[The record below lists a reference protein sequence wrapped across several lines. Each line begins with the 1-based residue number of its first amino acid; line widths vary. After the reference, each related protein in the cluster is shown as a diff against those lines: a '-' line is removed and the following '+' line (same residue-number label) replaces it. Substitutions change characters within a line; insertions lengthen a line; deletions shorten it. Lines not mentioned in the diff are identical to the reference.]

1 MLDPE
6 HKAPTRL
13 SRRGFLRGL
22 LAGGSAVF
30 AHGLPGTALAST
42 LSVPDRSIS
51 LLNTHT
57 GEELTTEFFRGGSYC
72 DGSLTALNAL
82 LRDYR
87 TGDIASIDP
96 RLFDLLHE
104 IARLAD
110 REPKFEVISGYRSP
124 QTNAMLNA
132 LSKGVA
138 RHSLHMEGRAIDIRL
153 AGYRTDRLRDLAL
166 SMQSGGVGYY
176 RKSDFVHVD
185 TGRVRAWAG

>member
-1 MLDPE
+1 MPDPE
-6 HKAPTRL
+6 HRTPTRL
-13 SRRGFLRGL
+13 SRRGFLHGL
-22 LAGGSAVF
+22 LAGGSAAF
-30 AHGLPGTALAST
+30 AQGLPWAALAST
-42 LSVPDRSIS
+42 PSGPDRSIS
-51 LLNTHT
+51 LVNTHT

-72 DGSLTALNAL
+72 DVSLTALNQL

-87 TGDIASIDP
+87 TGDVAPIDP

-104 IARLAD
+104 VARRAD

-124 QTNAMLNA
+124 RTNAMLNG
-132 LSKGVA
+132 LSSGVA
-138 RHSLHMEGRAIDIRL
+138 RRSLHMEGRAIDIRL

-185 TGRVRAWAG
+185 TGRVRAWSG

>member
-6 HKAPTRL
+6 RKAPTRL

-22 LAGGSAVF
+22 LAGGSAVV
-30 AHGLPGTALAST
+30 AQGLPWTALASN
-42 LSVPDRSIS
+42 LGVPERSIS
-51 LLNTHT
+51 LVNTHT

-72 DGSLTALNAL
+72 DASLTALNQL

-96 RLFDLLHE
+96 RLFDLLHD

-110 REPKFEVISGYRSP
+110 REPNFEVISGYRSP
-124 QTNAMLNA
+124 QTNAMLNT
-132 LSKGVA
+132 LSRGVA
-138 RHSLHMEGRAIDIRL
+138 RHSLHMEGRAIDVRL